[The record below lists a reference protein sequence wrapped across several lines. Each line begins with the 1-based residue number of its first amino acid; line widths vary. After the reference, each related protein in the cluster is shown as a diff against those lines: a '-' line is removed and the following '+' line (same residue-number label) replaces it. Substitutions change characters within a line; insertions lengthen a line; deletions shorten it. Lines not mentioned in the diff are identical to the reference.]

1 MNRMGLEETNPATPD
16 ALIPVSAI
24 DRRKRVYRIVFIGDT
39 KGARMRQT
47 VAGVAALMCTAAH
60 AATEPPVFEKPA
72 KISSVALPPDSYNP
86 TFKHTR
92 ICYYYRGTM
101 VKEVNYEDEK
111 GAHRLSLVP
120 ISLNEKPP
128 ACNADNAREIVISKW
143 SGYYLGKR
151 GAAFFFDA
159 DDGINGGMPFVAYT
173 AFGNQIL
180 EDSSELT
187 ARKTIRSVRMD
198 ATALVV
204 RYRRAWLA
212 PCSLYAD
219 PAACWTTIM
228 AQTGIVERA
237 RPNCRALYEA
247 EMKRT
252 SKYAADIAK
261 SQTMI
266 GYEVEAR
273 TSQGKTSFTALP
285 GRVTCWL
292 ED

>member
-1 MNRMGLEETNPATPD
+1 M
-16 ALIPVSAI
+16 
-24 DRRKRVYRIVFIGDT
+24 RVTIV
-39 KGARMRQT
+39 A
-47 VAGVAALMCTAAH
+47 VAALMCTAAH

-92 ICYYYRGTM
+92 YCYYYPGTM
-101 VKEVNYEDEK
+101 VKVVNYEDEK
-111 GAHRLSLVP
+111 GAHRLSLTP
-120 ISLNEKPP
+120 IPINEKPP
-128 ACNADNAREIVISKW
+128 SCKAGNAREIIIPWQKW

-151 GAAFFFDA
+151 GAAFFFVA
-159 DDGINGGMPFVAYT
+159 DDGTNGGMPFVVYT
-173 AFGNQIL
+173 AFGNEIL
-180 EDSSELT
+180 RDSSELIERD
-187 ARKTIRSVRMD
+187 AIRSVWMD
-198 ATALVV
+198 ATVLVV
-204 RYRRAWLA
+204 RYRRAWHA

-219 PAACWTTIM
+219 PAACWKTVV
-228 AQTGIVERA
+228 AQTGVAERA
-237 RPNCRALYEA
+237 RPDCRALYQA

-266 GYEVEAR
+266 GYEAEAR
-273 TSQGKTSFTALP
+273 SSRGKTSFTALP